1 MDIIGIIT
9 TDIVRMRIDGVG
21 IIDKKSV
28 QRVEGPRIQVKSKKL
43 FKERSPDFGGRGFII
58 DKGGLGILKK
68 DVSEI

>member
-1 MDIIGIIT
+1 
-9 TDIVRMRIDGVG
+9 
-21 IIDKKSV
+21 
-28 QRVEGPRIQVKSKKL
+28 VKSKKL